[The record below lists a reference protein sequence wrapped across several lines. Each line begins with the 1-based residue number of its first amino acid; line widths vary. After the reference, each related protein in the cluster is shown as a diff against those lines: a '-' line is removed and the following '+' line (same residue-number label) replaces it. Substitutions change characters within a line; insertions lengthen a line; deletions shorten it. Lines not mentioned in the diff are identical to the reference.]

1 MPAIMERVHE
11 ILTATVI
18 CVVSFYISGEE
29 NMKASIA
36 VFASGLA
43 LVFML
48 ANIELNFFKK
58 IMAGSRIERQVARF
72 CIPTLTIVYVCSIFW
87 LWLRT
92 QRTLSIAS
100 PLHVPHDVFCI
111 WTTNII
117 STILNTSS
125 DWLQVLA
132 AFSASIQNFQ
142 AAGRRGRVIQVGFLV
157 ALVCLDWWY
166 ATPNE

>member
-36 VFASGLA
+36 VFATGLA

-58 IMAGSRIERQVARF
+58 IMAGSRIEHQVARF
-72 CIPTLTIVYVCSIFW
+72 CIPTLTIVYVCSIFL
-87 LWLRT
+87 LWLVT
-92 QRTLSIAS
+92 QGPLSLVS
-100 PLHVPHDVFCI
+100 PLQNPHHVFCV
-111 WTTNII
+111 WTIKII

-125 DWLQVLA
+125 DWL
-132 AFSASIQNFQ
+132 
-142 AAGRRGRVIQVGFLV
+142 
-157 ALVCLDWWY
+157 
-166 ATPNE
+166 